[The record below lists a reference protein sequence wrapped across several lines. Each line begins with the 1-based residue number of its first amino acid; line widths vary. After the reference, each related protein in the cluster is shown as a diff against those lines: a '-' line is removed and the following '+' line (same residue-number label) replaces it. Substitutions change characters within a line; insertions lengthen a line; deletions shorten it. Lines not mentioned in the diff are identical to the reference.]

1 MRSLATPAAV
11 PHTTSVIINFSAHH
25 APARRL
31 RGPLTVK
38 PSTALRA
45 LCTAALAG
53 TLAACHTPLTQ
64 HAAAND
70 KPASSPA
77 RQALDR
83 LPVHQAGT
91 QSGYDRIDKFGTAW
105 LDTTSAPGARNSC
118 DTRNDVLFR
127 DLSQVRFRDGSTC
140 IVASGTLLKD
150 PYTGRRIDFV
160 RGRGSSGSLDID
172 HLVALGD
179 SWRTGARALSQADRE
194 ALAND
199 PLNLAVV
206 SASANRQKGD
216 QDASTWLPA
225 ATGWRCTY
233 VARQIAVKKKYHL
246 WVTPSERTAMARVLG
261 ACPAQPLP
269 GENDPGVA
277 LKKK

>member
-1 MRSLATPAAV
+1 MKL
-11 PHTTSVIINFSAHH
+11 SA
-25 APARRL
+25 
-31 RGPLTVK
+31 
-38 PSTALRA
+38 ALRA
-45 LCTAALAG
+45 LCTAALAAA
-53 TLAACHTPLTQ
+53 LAACHAPLTQ

-77 RQALDR
+77 RAALDS

-91 QSGYDRIDKFGTAW
+91 LSGYDRIDKFGTAW
-105 LDTTSAPGARNSC
+105 LDTTSAPGARNGC
-118 DTRNDVLFR
+118 DTRDDVLFR

-140 IVASGTLLKD
+140 VVASGSLLKD
-150 PYTGRRIDFV
+150 PYTGRRIEFV

-179 SWRTGARALSQADRE
+179 AWVTGGRALSQADRE

-199 PLNLAVV
+199 PLNLAAV

-216 QDASTWLPA
+216 QDASTWLPS

-246 WVTPSERTAMARVLG
+246 WVTPPERTAMARVMD
-261 ACPAQPLP
+261 ACPSQPLP
-269 GENDPGVA
+269 TENDPGVV